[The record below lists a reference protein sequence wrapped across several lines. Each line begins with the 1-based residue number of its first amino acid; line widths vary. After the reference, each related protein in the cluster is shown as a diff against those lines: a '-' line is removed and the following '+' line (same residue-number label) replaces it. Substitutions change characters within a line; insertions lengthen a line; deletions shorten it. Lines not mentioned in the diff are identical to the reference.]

1 MGENNE
7 YEVELD
13 DGTQNEGKL
22 ERFINR
28 DKQWGSEYSW
38 GSNSEHSK
46 TEPIRNPN
54 VLKFSFRMA
63 EKKIGTSLG
72 CFIKKFRLYKTT

>member
-13 DGTQNEGKL
+13 DATQNEGKL
-22 ERFINR
+22 ESFINS
-28 DKQWGSEYSW
+28 DIQWGSEYSW

-46 TEPIRNPN
+46 TEPIRNLN
-54 VLKFSFRMA
+54 VLKFSFQMA
-63 EKKIGTSLG
+63 KKIATSLHR
-72 CFIKKFRLYKTT
+72 FIKKFRLYKTT

>member
-46 TEPIRNPN
+46 TKPIR
-54 VLKFSFRMA
+54 
-63 EKKIGTSLG
+63 KKL
-72 CFIKKFRLYKTT
+72 RQA

>member
-28 DKQWGSEYSW
+28 DIQWGSEYSW

-46 TEPIRNPN
+46 TKPIR
-54 VLKFSFRMA
+54 
-63 EKKIGTSLG
+63 KKL
-72 CFIKKFRLYKTT
+72 RQA